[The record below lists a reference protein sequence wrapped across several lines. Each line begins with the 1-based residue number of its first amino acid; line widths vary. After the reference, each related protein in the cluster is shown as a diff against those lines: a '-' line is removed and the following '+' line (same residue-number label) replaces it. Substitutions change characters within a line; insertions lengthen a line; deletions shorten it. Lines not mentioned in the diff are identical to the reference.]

1 MQMQARFYLILVL
14 FLLASTALADSSESV
29 ERHYVYDVSQVDE
42 LRIDFRVGKLRIEP
56 ATGDSI
62 EVDLRIKVEN
72 GGGWWPLTLFR
83 SRPDLSG
90 MELTSRSRG
99 GHLWLSFDEKNVSTD
114 WVLRLPTL
122 ADLRI
127 KSGVGVI
134 EGELPPMPADID
146 LGVGE
151 IELSMPAGTAGL
163 IDLSAGV
170 GETRIRGGRDH
181 ESRRA
186 VVSSEASA
194 LGEGEH
200 RLRARV
206 GVGEATV
213 DLR

>member
-1 MQMQARFYLILVL
+1 MQMQARFYAILL
-14 FLLASTALADSSESV
+14 LCLLASTALADPGDSV

-56 ATGDSI
+56 ATGDSV
-62 EVDLRIKVEN
+62 EVDLRIKAEN
-72 GGGWWPLTLFR
+72 GGGWWPLPFFR

-90 MELTSRSRG
+90 MELKSRSRG
-99 GHLWLSFDEKNVSTD
+99 RHLWLSFNEKNVRTD
-114 WVLRLPTL
+114 WVLRLPRM

-127 KSGVGVI
+127 RSGVGVVQ
-134 EGELPPMPADID
+134 GELPSMPADID

-151 IELSMPAGTAGL
+151 IELSLPAGTAGL

-170 GETRIRGGRDH
+170 GETRIRGGRDN

-186 VVSSEASA
+186 IVSSEASA
-194 LGEGEH
+194 LGDGEH

-206 GVGEATV
+206 GVGEVTV